1 MFVNWEIRRESCLF
15 LPFFS
20 ESETISC
27 WWSGAGQIKIYFV
40 AIPKYLQTLHQQKI
54 LKTFPLLQGQ
64 PGCLKR
70 LPALFKLFTFAS
82 IKLYITLLFHSDILN
97 VIKLKESVWK
107 VQNLSSSSILQVEQQ
122 KLTVFFLPLKFIHAS
137 FFYFLCIW
145 LTLFMTKVEFVGEN
159 RLWLVNMHKSAM

>member
-1 MFVNWEIRRESCLF
+1 MFVNWEIRRESCLC
-15 LPFFS
+15 LSFFS

-27 WWSGAGQIKIYFV
+27 WWSGTGQIKIYFV

-64 PGCLKR
+64 PGCLKG

-122 KLTVFFLPLKFIHAS
+122 KLTVFFPPLKFIHAS
-137 FFYFLCIW
+137 FCL
-145 LTLFMTKVEFVGEN
+145 LFMH
-159 RLWLVNMHKSAM
+159 LVDSFHDQSRVCWWEPSLVSKHA

>member
-1 MFVNWEIRRESCLF
+1 MVSVLDMFVNWEIRRESCLF

-64 PGCLKR
+64 PGCLKG
-70 LPALFKLFTFAS
+70 LPALFKLFSFAS
-82 IKLYITLLFHSDILN
+82 TKLYITLLFHSDVLN
-97 VIKLKESVWK
+97 VTKLTESVWK
-107 VQNLSSSSILQVEQQ
+107 VQKNDIYSHWKFWIFQVH
-122 KLTVFFLPLKFIHAS
+122 P
-137 FFYFLCIW
+137 FYDMYCL
-145 LTLFMTKVEFVGEN
+145 
-159 RLWLVNMHKSAM
+159 